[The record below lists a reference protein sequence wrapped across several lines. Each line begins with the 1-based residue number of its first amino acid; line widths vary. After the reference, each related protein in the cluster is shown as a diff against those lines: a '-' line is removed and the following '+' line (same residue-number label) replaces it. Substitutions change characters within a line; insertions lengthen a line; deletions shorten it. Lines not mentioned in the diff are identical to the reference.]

1 MEWDPH
7 ISFML
12 ENKAHFVEFLMG
24 SGASV
29 LDFFVL
35 IRSLIVSFCFAC
47 GL

>member
-7 ISFML
+7 NSFML

-29 LDFFVL
+29 LDFFVV

-47 GL
+47 WL